1 MNRIVQQTMAAAA
14 LLAVVACSK
23 AETPAVSDTAR
34 PVDST
39 AMMPAAAAA
48 AAATAAAPV
57 APAGMVNPTTASQ
70 PEIVAAGVAD
80 SLAGA
85 IVAAR
90 PANMLAVDKMLA
102 RTYAKPR
109 RDSIYAHLWIPLD
122 LNKATRAEILMVPGV
137 GAKMAHEFEE
147 YRPWTSIEQFR
158 REIGKYVDKTE
169 VARLEQYVAIKP

>member
-14 LLAVVACSK
+14 ILAVVACSK

-34 PVDST
+34 PADST

-48 AAATAAAPV
+48 TAAAPA
-57 APAGMVNPTTASQ
+57 APTGMVNPTTASQ
-70 PEIVAAGVAD
+70 AEIAAAGVAD
-80 SLAGA
+80 SIAGA
-85 IVAAR
+85 IVATR
-90 PANMLAVDKMLA
+90 PANMLALDKVLA
-102 RTYAKPR
+102 KTYSKPR
-109 RDSIYAHLWIPLD
+109 RDSIYAHLWIPLN
-122 LNKATRAEILMVPGV
+122 LNKATREEILVVPGV

>member
-1 MNRIVQQTMAAAA
+1 MNRIAQRMMATTAI
-14 LLAVVACSK
+14 LAVAACSK
-23 AETPAVSDTAR
+23 GETPAVSDTAR
-34 PVDST
+34 PDTT

-48 AAATAAAPV
+48 TTPAAAT
-57 APAGMVNPTTASQ
+57 GMVNPTTASQ
-70 PEIVAAGVAD
+70 AEIVAVGVAD

-90 PANMLAVDKMLA
+90 PANMIGVDKILA
-102 RTYAKPR
+102 KAYAKPR

-122 LNKATRAEILMVPGV
+122 INKATREEILIVPGV

>member
-1 MNRIVQQTMAAAA
+1 MNRILQHTMAVAAT
-14 LLAVVACSK
+14 LAVVSCSK

-34 PVDST
+34 PADSS
-39 AMMPAAAAA
+39 AMMPAA
-48 AAATAAAPV
+48 AAATAAAP
-57 APAGMVNPTTASQ
+57 APTGKVNPTTASQ
-70 PEIVAAGVAD
+70 AEIAAAGVAD
-80 SLAGA
+80 SIAGA
-85 IVAAR
+85 IVATR
-90 PANMLAVDKMLA
+90 PANMLALDKVLA
-102 RTYAKPR
+102 KTYSKSR

-122 LNKATRAEILMVPGV
+122 LNKATREEILVVPGV

>member
-1 MNRIVQQTMAAAA
+1 MNRIAQRTTAVAAILAA
-14 LLAVVACSK
+14 VACSK
-23 AETPAVSDTAR
+23 AKTPNVSDTAR
-34 PVDST
+34 PDTT
-39 AMMPAAAAA
+39 AAMTRAPSAMPAAP
-48 AAATAAAPV
+48 AAT
-57 APAGMVNPTTASQ
+57 GMVNPATASQ
-70 PEIVAAGVAD
+70 ADIVALGVAD

-102 RTYAKPR
+102 KAYAKPR
-109 RDSIYAHLWIPLD
+109 RDSIYARLWIPLD
-122 LNKATRAEILMVPGV
+122 LNKATREEILVVPGV

-158 REIGKYVDKTE
+158 REIGKYVDKAE

>member
-1 MNRIVQQTMAAAA
+1 MNRIAQRTMATAAI
-14 LLAVVACSK
+14 LAVAACSK

-34 PVDST
+34 PDTTS
-39 AMMPAAAAA
+39 MSP
-48 AAATAAAPV
+48 AATAPAAPA

-70 PEIVAAGVAD
+70 AEIAAVGVAD

-90 PANMLAVDKMLA
+90 PANMIAVDKILA
-102 RTYAKPR
+102 KAYAKPR

-122 LNKATRAEILMVPGV
+122 LNKATREEILIVPGV

-147 YRPWTSIEQFR
+147 YRPYTSIDQFR